1 MKQMK
6 WAEKTAL
13 SVLERTP
20 KLYEKGYNGKWS
32 YDYGVV
38 LRGFALLWKRTGS
51 ASIFSIS
58 GIIWIILS
66 AKTEACGDTARMN
79 TISIT

>member
-1 MKQMK
+1 MIDEADEMGG
-6 WAEKTAL
+6 KTAL

-38 LRGFALLWKRTGS
+38 LRGFALLWEADGGAQVFSVYPGSYGLFYRRRRKR
-51 ASIFSIS
+51 A
-58 GIIWIILS
+58 GIPP
-66 AKTEACGDTARMN
+66 G
-79 TISIT
+79 